1 MLSVFPLWMLP
12 LRVCRCRRFR
22 GRAVRVLQ
30 PVQDT
35 RIAPAIQI
43 LVKAAR
49 PDGLQSK
56 RVCLTVTYHRD
67 MLWFD
72 TQALLGYDVQVED
85 QLESGAHLMHSR

>member
-1 MLSVFPLWMLP
+1 MLP

-56 RVCLTVTYHRD
+56 WVRLTVTYHRD
-67 MLWFD
+67 VSGLTRRRSSVTMLRLKTNWNPAR
-72 TQALLGYDVQVED
+72 T
-85 QLESGAHLMHSR
+85 